1 MKKFIANSID
11 LKKMETIRG
20 GDTEITL
27 DNLTINK
34 TKLKQQV
41 LADEDTKIEVS
52 GTVNV
57 ET

>member
-1 MKKFIANSID
+1 MKKFKTNSID

-20 GDTEITL
+20 GGTEITL

-34 TKLKQQV
+34 TKLKPQV
-41 LADEDTKIEVS
+41 LTSEDTTIEVS

-57 ET
+57 EM